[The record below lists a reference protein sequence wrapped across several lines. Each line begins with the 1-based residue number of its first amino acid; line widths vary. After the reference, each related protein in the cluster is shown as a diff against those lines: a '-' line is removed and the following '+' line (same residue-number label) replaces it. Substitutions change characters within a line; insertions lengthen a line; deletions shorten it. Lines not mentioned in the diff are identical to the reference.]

1 MNLKFDFRR
10 GKKPEKRILIYFFS
24 FIRDDLNQ
32 RRSQSQKITAPRGNL
47 MPVRVSRDYWAVAL
61 SGGRRESSG
70 GAQRGRGSVSGAL
83 GCKQSHRAL

>member
-1 MNLKFDFRR
+1 MNLKFDFRH
-10 GKKPEKRILIYFFS
+10 GKKPEKHIYIFFS
-24 FIRDDLNQ
+24 FISDDLNQ
-32 RRSQSQKITAPRGNL
+32 QCSQSQKITATRGNL